1 MGLFL
6 SMKSNVGNDPE
17 IGDRGGRFQCLEK
30 ENGPEAGPFPFVF
43 E

>member
-1 MGLFL
+1 
-6 SMKSNVGNDPE
+6 MKSNLRNDPE
-17 IGDRGGRFQCLEK
+17 IGDRGRRFQWLEK